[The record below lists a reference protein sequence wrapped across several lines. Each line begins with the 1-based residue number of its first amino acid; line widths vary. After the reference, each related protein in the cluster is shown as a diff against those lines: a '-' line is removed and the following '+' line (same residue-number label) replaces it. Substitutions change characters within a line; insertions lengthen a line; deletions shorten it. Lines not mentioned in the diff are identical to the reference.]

1 MKDFLRRNLVTSI
14 LGFIVI
20 ILLLLTAYFYFN
32 SNKTV
37 KNLKKENETLSQKYN
52 QASEELKTKNAELD
66 IKNKEIEDLKKAQNN
81 TVQEEV
87 KNDSNNS
94 SEAATDNTEDSS
106 IYNRVNGSDDFKSK
120 VRNAL
125 DLMKSQDN
133 EHFQIVAGQVSTINE
148 NDFYGGKQIKRDIYV
163 SADNNPAITG
173 SFLSHE
179 AKHVYNV
186 YVSKIWSYNTKEQEL
201 PCYEAELITAQR
213 LGAPAFLISS
223 IQSSIDHWNAQ

>member
-1 MKDFLRRNLVTSI
+1 MKDFFRRNQVVI
-14 LGFIVI
+14 IHVFVVI
-20 ILLLLTAYFYFN
+20 ILLLLSAYFYSN

-37 KNLKKENETLSQKYN
+37 QNLKKENETLNQKNN
-52 QASEELKTKNAELD
+52 QASEELKTKNAELET
-66 IKNKEIEDLKKAQNN
+66 KNKEIEDLKKAQNN
-81 TVQEEV
+81 TVQAEV
-87 KNDSNNS
+87 KNDSNEVS
-94 SEAATDNTEDSS
+94 TSATANSS
-106 IYNRVNGSDDFKSK
+106 IYDRINGSDDFKAK
-120 VRNAL
+120 VRSAL
-125 DLMKSQDN
+125 DLMNSQDN

-163 SADNNPAITG
+163 SADSNPAITG

-186 YVSKIWSYNTKEQEL
+186 YVSRIWSYNTKEQEL